1 MKKAVTLLQKMASG
15 RAVLGLF
22 VLTTAVYLA
31 MLFYTIPKV
40 ASFAPG
46 IALFDLSP
54 TGYSHEHA
62 VTLLES
68 LGQEGRN
75 VYLYQQLPVD
85 FIYPGL
91 FAVSN
96 SLLLT
101 WLFVKRFEA
110 NSKIFY
116 LAMVPVLGGLFDY
129 LENISIVRMIQ
140 SFPDISQELVATA
153 STFTILKSAFIT
165 AFFVVLLLGVAT
177 LRKRELL
184 AEERL

>member
-1 MKKAVTLLQKMASG
+1 MKKVVTLLQKMASG

-31 MLFYTIPKV
+31 MLLYTIPKV
-40 ASFAPG
+40 ASFAPE
-46 IALFDLSP
+46 IALFDLSL

-62 VTLLES
+62 ITLLGT

-96 SLLLT
+96 ALLLA
-101 WLFVKRFEA
+101 WLFAKRFKS

-116 LAMVPVLGGLFDY
+116 LAIVPVLGGLFDY
-129 LENISIVRMIQ
+129 LENINIVRMIQ
-140 SFPDISQELVATA
+140 SFPDVSQELVATA
-153 STFTILKSAFIT
+153 STFTVLKSAFIT
-165 AFFVVLLLGVAT
+165 AFFVVLLFGVVS
-177 LRKRELL
+177 LRKREVL
-184 AEERL
+184 AE